1 MISGMRFTGRIFDM
15 CEMTFSPL
23 GAIWDL
29 IQGPSILYRS
39 RSTKLGTTS
48 MSFLMT
54 NELKVSSFKL

>member
-29 IQGPSILYRS
+29 IQGPSML
-39 RSTKLGTTS
+39 
-48 MSFLMT
+48 
-54 NELKVSSFKL
+54 